1 MSVSWSKVRTA
12 REEESQTR
20 TTREIRLEMLK
31 IFGSQIALNLKIKL
45 TPRFLRNWVIKN
57 KPSAI
62 TLKIKTQYVL
72 LFKLI

>member
-1 MSVSWSKVRTA
+1 MSVSWSKVRIA

-31 IFGSQIALNLKIKL
+31 IFGSQIALKIKL
-45 TPRFLRNWVIKN
+45 TLRFLRNWVIKN